1 MRARGMA
8 RGRSAAGRPG
18 ERFPALA
25 PQHAP
30 ERLFRPWRAPAPAVE
45 AGRGA
50 SGSGRPAG
58 AAGCSGGGAEPG
70 PAPALMRGARML
82 QGALRVPV
90 RTRLLQAVPCPDGRP
105 CLRGQARACLH
116 AYSLPLSTGVCT
128 RARRAHARPLLL
140 RRRPGNTNVVPLRR
154 TRSAAGL
161 CRARRSAWTQTLP
174 PGTPG
179 HGSGGGL
186 RGPPGGAGARPAR
199 EPGSCA
205 AQVPAPALAGNW
217 PLLLPWAFAEA
228 PPSRVP
234 AHPPP
239 PPPRALLLP
248 FTSAALGAW
257 RGPRASGSTSQPSSV
272 HCPQRAGCACH
283 APWHTMANARVRWQ
297 GAAGAGQTALCAAAL
312 ADPLLVCNAW
322 VSSLGKAEGPL

>member
-1 MRARGMA
+1 MA

-90 RTRLLQAVPCPDGRP
+90 RTRLLQAVPRPDGRP

-205 AQVPAPALAGNW
+205 AQVPASPS
-217 PLLLPWAFAEA
+217 AFGFCGG
-228 PPSRVP
+228 RRL
-234 AHPPP
+234 AHPLTL
-239 PPPRALLLP
+239 RAILLHLTP
-248 FTSAALGAW
+248 AVLGAW
-257 RGPRASGSTSQPSSV
+257 TRPACVGRHTSALLRASPAALWWRMSW
-272 HCPQRAGCACH
+272 
-283 APWHTMANARVRWQ
+283 PWRTMADAPESW
-297 GAAGAGQTALCAAAL
+297 
-312 ADPLLVCNAW
+312 
-322 VSSLGKAEGPL
+322 